1 MFLTSAGAV
10 QWLPRAPSYCLLI
23 TLACLLGI
31 EIKSLIIGE
40 APSRNYRKDIEQ
52 IVVAAIPDSRI
63 LNFLALQL
71 GDQDVMVS
79 LKILPGEIKEVSR
92 LIEAINQVESQ
103 IKKRFPEIKW
113 KFVEPDHSP

>member
-10 QWLPRAPSYCLLI
+10 QWLPRTPSHCLLI
-23 TLACLLGI
+23 TLACLLGA

-52 IVVAAIPDSRI
+52 IVVEAIPGSRI

-71 GDQDVMVS
+71 GDKDVMVS
-79 LKILPGEIKEVSR
+79 LKISPGEIKEVS
-92 LIEAINQVESQ
+92 A
-103 IKKRFPEIKW
+103 
-113 KFVEPDHSP
+113 